1 MFYEIPS
8 NLPAELAE
16 LDGHISEFRQ
26 GRLDAAALKAHR
38 VPFGCYEQRQDGT
51 YMVRIRTTGG
61 ALSPRQL
68 GCIAQISARYG
79 ASSLHVTTRQ
89 EFQIHDLALE
99 DVTTV
104 MRDLLAV
111 GLASRGGGGNTVR
124 NIMVSPEAG
133 IGLDE
138 VFDPSPYAFALTS
151 RLIAEGD
158 SWLLPRKLKI
168 AFSNSPADTAF
179 AQFNDVGFI
188 ARILDHEPGFR
199 VYVAGGMGGKPEVGH
214 LLHDFVPA
222 ADVYL
227 VAEAV
232 KRLFDKHGN
241 RKKRNA
247 ARLRFLWNSA
257 GEAGFRALYEAELKN
272 LRAESPAP
280 LLIEDFPT
288 AQRQPDLAPLAV
300 GTADFVEWKSRFVSA
315 QRQSGLFSVL
325 VPLFLGNMKNED
337 ALRLAGFLEPFG
349 PQTIRATF
357 GQNLRLRNIPEA
369 YLGNVWSVLSG
380 IGSLSGTPAMLANAV
395 SCTGAD
401 TCQLGICLSKGALT
415 AVLDSLAKSGLPLDE
430 VPDFRLHVSGCP
442 NTCGQHL
449 LADLGFFGN
458 AGSKGQRMYPA
469 YAVVVGSRLIDG
481 QARFARQI
489 ARVSA
494 HDLPFFVRDV
504 VALWLERKAAHPSFA
519 DYVDNGGES
528 DIRAIA
534 ERYREIPDF
543 RDDRSYYVDWGATE
557 PFSLAGR
564 GTGECAAGLFDLI
577 ELDLKAAARLRDRD
591 PAAGVS
597 ESERLVRLVFLA
609 SRALLITR
617 GVQAPSDA
625 SVFAGFRKHF
635 LLSGLIDARF
645 EGVVA
650 VAERRDETALQRMEP
665 DVLALLAAV
674 DGLYRSMD
682 NSLRFPA
689 EASPEAS
696 AAAEAPISVFDRD
709 YRGVVCPMNF
719 AKVKLDLEA
728 MRPGERLAVL
738 LDDGEP
744 IRNVP
749 RSVEREGHKIL
760 EQVRAGDAWSVLI
773 EKA

>member
-8 NLPAELAE
+8 NLSAELAE
-16 LDGHISEFRQ
+16 LDGYIADFRQ

-38 VPFGCYEQRQDGT
+38 VPFGCYEQRRDGT
-51 YMVRIRTTGG
+51 FMVRIRTTGG
-61 ALSPRQL
+61 ALSPHQL
-68 GCIAQISARYG
+68 GTIARISARYG

-89 EFQIHDLALE
+89 EFQIHDLSLE

-104 MRDLLAV
+104 MRELLAV

-138 VFDPSPYAFALTS
+138 VFDPSPHAFALTS
-151 RLIAEGD
+151 RLISEGD

-168 AFSNSPADTAF
+168 AFSNSPADTGL
-179 AQFNDVGFI
+179 AQFNDIGFI
-188 ARILDHEPGFR
+188 ARIRDGVSGFR

-222 ADVYL
+222 SDVYL
-227 VAEAV
+227 IAEAV

-257 GEAGFRALYEAELKN
+257 GEAGFRDLYAAELEA
-272 LRAESPAP
+272 LRTEGRPPLLVEDFSVEGLAPDIAP
-280 LLIEDFPT
+280 LS
-288 AQRQPDLAPLAV
+288 V
-300 GTADFVEWKSRFVSA
+300 GSSDFVEWKNRFVSA
-315 QRQSGLFSVL
+315 QRQAGLYSVL
-325 VPLFLGNMKNED
+325 VPLFLGNVRNED
-337 ALRLAGFLEPFG
+337 ALRLADFLEPFG

-380 IGSLSGTPAMLANAV
+380 IGGLSRAPAMLANAV

-415 AVLDSLAKSGLPLDE
+415 ATLDTLGKSDLPLDT

-469 YAVVVGSRLIDG
+469 YAVVAGARLADG
-481 QARFARQI
+481 QARFARQV

-494 HDLPFFVRDV
+494 HDVPSFARDV
-504 VALWLERKAAHPSFA
+504 MALWIERKAAHASFA
-519 DYVDNGGES
+519 DYIDNGGEG
-528 DIRAIA
+528 DMRTIA

-543 RDDRSYYVDWGATE
+543 RDDRSYYVDWGASE

-564 GTGECAAGLFDLI
+564 GSGECAAGLFDLI
-577 ELDLKAAARLRDRD
+577 ELDLKAAARLRD
-591 PAAGVS
+591 G
-597 ESERLVRLVFLA
+597 ESGGDLTEGARLQRLAFLA

-617 GVQAPSDA
+617 GVQTPSDA
-625 SVFAGFRKHF
+625 SVFEAFRQHF
-635 LLSGLIDARF
+635 LQSDLISPRF
-645 EGVVA
+645 GEVVNA
-650 VAERRDETALQRMEP
+650 AERRDEA
-665 DVLALLAAV
+665 ALLRLTSVVSELLSAV
-674 DGLYRSMD
+674 ESLYQSMD

-689 EASPEAS
+689 ESSQDRARS
-696 AAAEAPISVFDRD
+696 A
-709 YRGVVCPMNF
+709 G
-719 AKVKLDLEA
+719 
-728 MRPGERLAVL
+728 
-738 LDDGEP
+738 
-744 IRNVP
+744 
-749 RSVEREGHKIL
+749 
-760 EQVRAGDAWSVLI
+760 
-773 EKA
+773 